1 MIHIPISRSLKAG
14 SPESCLFINV
24 LMGEVMRMIHS
35 EHNLGFVEE
44 GDQTDSAAAA
54 DPEPSIQPDEILE
67 HSEYTSQQQQTED
80 SSLIEPSQHIN
91 RAVTYAD
98 DV

>member
-35 EHNLGFVEE
+35 EHNLGFVEI

-67 HSEYTSQQQQTED
+67 QSDYTSQQTED
-80 SSLIEPSQHIN
+80 SSIIEPAHHIN